1 MLLQR
6 EGSHE
11 RGFSSVFVFDAMP
24 GGGVVF
30 HDLAGSA
37 SALGIN
43 LEEDGVS
50 GFGDSYAVEAEDVLE
65 GCGVND
71 CLEEVCEV
79 AVGGWTY

>member
-1 MLLQR
+1 
-6 EGSHE
+6 
-11 RGFSSVFVFDAMP
+11 MP
-24 GGGVVF
+24 GGGGVF